1 MSSTRGVASIA
12 LSFPRLLKLAQSSMA
27 TEVVFP
33 NEYLLH
39 FQGQPTPD
47 LEDRFVDSS
56 ASSQYSLASRIG
68 LESITLPTQSFFKEI
83 VSQIYTNCEN
93 LVALTMEGRVGFE
106 EALAIVTFL
115 PNIKKLVLCTSKLPR
130 ENLLLILAGCRELEL
145 LDVTNCRGFDAG
157 DAGDT
162 EILSKASH
170 IKTFKSEGTT

>member
-1 MSSTRGVASIA
+1 MALKSLTLPRPFFFSTVEGVE
-12 LSFPRLLKLAQSSMA
+12 LRCVPKLI
-27 TEVVFP
+27 
-33 NEYLLH
+33 NK
-39 FQGQPTPD
+39 
-47 LEDRFVDSS
+47 RK
-56 ASSQYSLASRIG
+56 G

-106 EALAIVTFL
+106 KALAIVTFL

-130 ENLLLILAGCRELEL
+130 KNLLLILAGFRELEL
-145 LDVTNCRGFDAG
+145 LDVTNCRGF